1 MKKVNGFIT
10 VASPLDAA
18 ATVHWLETTLAS
30 KGATVFGK
38 VDHAAGA
45 KAAGLPL
52 GPTTL
57 LIYGNAQAGTKL
69 MQIDQ
74 RMGIDLPLKLLV
86 WTGADGKAQVSYN
99 DPVWVAAR
107 YGIKPEAAPVLTAM
121 QGMLKGL
128 TEGLAAA
135 R

>member
-1 MKKVNGFIT
+1 MSEVNGLVT
-10 VASPLDAA
+10 MESPLDAP
-18 ATVHWLETTLAS
+18 ATIHWLETTLAS

-45 KAAGLPL
+45 QAVGLPL
-52 GPTTL
+52 GPTTV
-57 LIYGNAQAGTKL
+57 LIYGNAQAGTRL

-74 RMGIDLPLKLLV
+74 RIGIDLPLKLLV
-86 WTGADGKAQVSYN
+86 WTDADGKTQVSYN
-99 DPVWVAAR
+99 DPVWIAAR
-107 YGIKPEAAPVLTAM
+107 YGITPEAAPVLTAM

-128 TEGLAAA
+128 AEGLAAA